1 MADYNQYY
9 LLQNQLNDREATG
22 NSGLIH

>member
-9 LLQNQLNDREATG
+9 LLQNQLNDRAATG